1 MGKYLRF
8 GKIPV
13 NGKSINFLKMSN
25 QEVEDFSDC
34 LKMGDIDQAFEYI
47 PKDAYESGLSVFEIG
62 SEGLPLIESMR
73 QIISLSVRLE
83 EPKFIVTGEKVGQGN
98 DSEPL
103 INVKSVKP
111 IEIDKRKLI
120 NLIQNTLKSNFSIVK
135 YNKNEDFGTNEVHC
149 FYTGE
154 VPEYCFN
161 GWVFMDPKDDF
172 DVSTGIKGRR

>member
-8 GKIPV
+8 GEIPV
-13 NGKSINFLKMSN
+13 NEKSINFLKMSN
-25 QEVEDFSDC
+25 QQVEDFSDC
-34 LKMGDIDQAFEYI
+34 LRMGYPEDAFELV
-47 PKDAYESGLSVFEIG
+47 PEGAYESGLSVFEIG

-73 QIISLSVRLE
+73 QIISLSVRLK
-83 EPKFIVTGEKVGQGN
+83 EPKFIVTGEKVGEGN

-103 INVKSVKP
+103 INIKSVKP

-120 NLIQNTLKSNFSIVK
+120 DLIQNTLRSNFSNVK
-135 YNKNEDFGTNEVHC
+135 YNKEEDFGTNEVHC

-172 DVSTGIKGRR
+172 DVSTGIKGRK